1 MHYSILSGSLTGFHS
16 GMSLK
21 TEKGCLP
28 RSPSP
33 GTYTKGV
40 LWSAQNQL
48 YWFCE
53 RLSILLTLKSP
64 IFHFSRHCNSS
75 LDKGLF
81 YSRQCWMTEVEV
93 DWSWVCKAQ
102 CLWMRDSCMTWEFA
116 KRYTF
121 CACRNLS
128 TIIADKDWIFPLIW
142 QVTVFLKFITK
153 HCLDERV

>member
-1 MHYSILSGSLTGFHS
+1 MCKPWWSGSRGHWNEAGIVTANVCTTQSYQAVLTGFHS

-28 RSPSP
+28 SSPSP
-33 GTYTKGV
+33 GTCTKGV
-40 LWSAQNQL
+40 LWSAQNPL

-53 RLSILLTLKSP
+53 CLSILLTPKSP
-64 IFHFSRHCNSS
+64 VFHFRRHCISS

-81 YSRQCWMTEVEV
+81 YSRQCWITKVEV

-121 CACRNLS
+121 CACQEG
-128 TIIADKDWIFPLIW
+128 TYPPL
-142 QVTVFLKFITK
+142 
-153 HCLDERV
+153 